1 MRGRV
6 EVSFRLSDKAMDE
19 GEWRSKWGLVPSG
32 VVNGGGSGRG
42 ERGGGT
48 MVLLKQFLRGVNGR
62 RNYPWWY
69 LFERPKQTSERL
81 TGVIERDPTSGDPYR
96 LSCTDLGLDSEGK
109 GWAGLVEVAVH
120 DRLG

>member
-42 ERGGGT
+42 WEGGGGT
-48 MVLLKQFLRGVNGR
+48 QWSFEAIPPWSQWKKELSVVVFIRATEADERTVNR
-62 RNYPWWY
+62 RY
-69 LFERPKQTSERL
+69 
-81 TGVIERDPTSGDPYR
+81 
-96 LSCTDLGLDSEGK
+96 
-109 GWAGLVEVAVH
+109 
-120 DRLG
+120 